1 MMATY
6 EERKAELSSRLDE
19 VSRRI
24 TRAAESVGRD
34 PKDIELLPVTKFHPY
49 EDLQALADCG
59 VTVVGENREQEA
71 RDKARRLGENG
82 VGLHIDMIGQVQ
94 SKKTNHIARWAHRVH
109 TVDRLKIVHGLDN
122 GIKRAVDAGERV
134 STEHENVDQLPVF
147 IQWSADGDP
156 SRGGA
161 KEDDLDS
168 LADAINSSQY
178 LTLEGLMVVPPR
190 DDDSAEVFARAAEL
204 SEAIRQKYGG
214 CGGLSAGMSGDLE
227 NAIATGSTVV
237 RVGTAILG
245 SRPVTL

>member
-24 TRAAESVGRD
+24 ARAAESGGRD

-71 RDKARRLGENG
+71 REKARRLHEAG

-122 GIKRAVDAGERV
+122 GMKRALDAGDRV
-134 STEHENVDQLPVF
+134 STQHENADQLPVF
-147 IQWSADGDP
+147 LQWSADGDP

-161 KEDDLDS
+161 SEDDLDS
-168 LADAINSSQY
+168 LAEAVNSSQY

-190 DDDSAEVFARAAEL
+190 DDDSAQIFARAAEL
-204 SEAIRQKYGG
+204 SEAIRQKHGG
-214 CGGLSAGMSGDLE
+214 HGGLSAGMSGDLE
-227 NAIATGSTVV
+227 SAIAAGSTVV

>member
-24 TRAAESVGRD
+24 ARAAESVGRD
-34 PKDIELLPVTKFHPY
+34 PREIELLPVTKFHPY
-49 EDLQALADCG
+49 EDLQALAECG

-71 RDKARRLGENG
+71 RDKAHRLHEAG
-82 VGLHIDMIGQVQ
+82 VSLRIDMIGQVQ

-122 GIKRAVDAGERV
+122 GMERALDAGDRV
-134 STEHENVDQLPVF
+134 STERASDDQLPVF
-147 IQWSADGDP
+147 IQWSVDGDP

-161 KEDDLDS
+161 SEDELDS
-168 LADAINSSQY
+168 LADAVNSSHY

-190 DDDSAEVFARAAEL
+190 DDDSAQVFSRAAEL
-204 SEAIRQKYGG
+204 SDAILHKHGG
-214 CGGLSAGMSGDLE
+214 RGGLSAGMSGDLD
-227 NAIATGSTVV
+227 NAIAAGSTVV

>member
-1 MMATY
+1 MGSPWWV
-6 EERKAELSSRLDE
+6 K
-19 VSRRI
+19 
-24 TRAAESVGRD
+24 
-34 PKDIELLPVTKFHPY
+34 
-49 EDLQALADCG
+49 
-59 VTVVGENREQEA
+59 NREQEA

-122 GIKRAVDAGERV
+122 GVKRALDAGDRV
-134 STEHENVDQLPVF
+134 SSEHENVDQLPVF

-161 KEDDLDS
+161 KENDLDS

>member
-122 GIKRAVDAGERV
+122 GVKRALDAGDRV
-134 STEHENVDQLPVF
+134 SSEHENVDQLPVF

-161 KEDDLDS
+161 KENDLDS

-190 DDDSAEVFARAAEL
+190 DDDSAQVFARASEL
-204 SEAIRQKYGG
+204 SEAIRQKHGG
-214 CGGLSAGMSGDLE
+214 RGGLSAGMSGDLE
-227 NAIATGSTVV
+227 NAIAAGSTVV

>member
-6 EERKAELSSRLDE
+6 DERKAELSSRLDE

-24 TRAAESVGRD
+24 ARAAESVGRD

-109 TVDRLKIVHGLDN
+109 TVDRLKIVQGLDN
-122 GIKRAVDAGERV
+122 GVMRALDAGDRV
-134 STEHENVDQLPVF
+134 SSEHENVDQLPVF

-161 KEDDLDS
+161 KENDLDS